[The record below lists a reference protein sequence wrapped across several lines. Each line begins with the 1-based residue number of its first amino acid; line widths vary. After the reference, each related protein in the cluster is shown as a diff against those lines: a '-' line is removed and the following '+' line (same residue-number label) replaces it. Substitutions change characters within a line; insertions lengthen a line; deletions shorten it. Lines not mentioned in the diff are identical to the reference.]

1 MHDLIN
7 IGIVDDHNI
16 YKKGLKLALSYYAD
30 LNVSL
35 EAENGLDLLYKL
47 QTLEPDLIL
56 LDLQMSVMD
65 GITVLPH
72 IKKQFPHVKVII
84 LSIYDDLS
92 LVSKMIKLGA
102 DSYLSKSCEP
112 GKMYYE
118 IRKVMSNSLQL
129 QY

>member
-1 MHDLIN
+1 MQEIIN

-16 YKKGLKLALSYYAD
+16 YKKGLKLALSFYAD

-35 EAENGLDLLYKL
+35 EADNGLDLLDKL
-47 QTLEPDLIL
+47 EVLKPDLIL

-72 IKKQFPHVKVII
+72 IKKYFPHLKVII

-92 LVSKMIKLGA
+92 IVSKMINLGA

-112 GKMYYE
+112 GNMYCE
-118 IRKVMSNSLQL
+118 IRKVMSNNLQL
-129 QY
+129 